1 VPRVLFDATGAVVDT
16 IGWDPSPNPRMVPPA
31 GFSSNRFQSITV
43 GSRRLR
49 VPDPPPELPIWVV
62 LNDGRIIVE
71 TPLATDAATG
81 RVLISRLDLEG
92 DTVYH
97 REYCYRP
104 ASWTAEGLDSLAARA
119 SRGPGAMFAVPS
131 GGPSGSQE
139 PDPAAQ
145 RALRAA
151 MTFPEYR
158 LPVQYVERDA
168 DGRLWVSRN
177 EPEGSP
183 VRRWALLDEDGLP
196 IGELELPDRARILW
210 SSGDFAWLLVPDE
223 FDVPWL
229 IRYRIT
235 MPVG

>member
-1 VPRVLFDATGAVVDT
+1 
-16 IGWDPSPNPRMVPPA
+16 
-31 GFSSNRFQSITV
+31 
-43 GSRRLR
+43 
-49 VPDPPPELPIWVV
+49 
-62 LNDGRIIVE
+62 
-71 TPLATDAATG
+71 
-81 RVLISRLDLEG
+81 
-92 DTVYH
+92 
-97 REYCYRP
+97 
-104 ASWTAEGLDSLAARA
+104 
-119 SRGPGAMFAVPS
+119 MFAVPS